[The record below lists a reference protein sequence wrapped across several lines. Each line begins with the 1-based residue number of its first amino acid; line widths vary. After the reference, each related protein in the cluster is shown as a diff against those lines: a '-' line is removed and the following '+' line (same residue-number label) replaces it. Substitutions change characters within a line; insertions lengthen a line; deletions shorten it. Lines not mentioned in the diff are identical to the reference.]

1 MEVQTEESAPK
12 KIWLLTKTAHHSP
25 KLELLIKNREKE
37 YKKKTTKPRLLQ
49 DYSKPFLGHSAGM
62 SHRGIRGLQKE
73 LWDSTCPACIGSWVQ
88 KWPLP
93 ARVQNGGM

>member
-1 MEVQTEESAPK
+1 MEVQTEESTPM

-25 KLELLIKNREKE
+25 KLELLIKNRGKE

-49 DYSKPFLGHSAGM
+49 EYSKPFLGHSAGM

-73 LWDSTCPACIGSWVQ
+73 LVGQ
-88 KWPLP
+88 HLP
-93 ARVQNGGM
+93 SMCRVLG